1 MLATFLL
8 TMRGTP
14 FWLAG
19 DEIGMSNIRFENI
32 DDYNDIDTRNRYLQI
47 RKEGGDLK
55 AFLEEQKQTARDNAR
70 TPFQW
75 DGSERAGFTTGV
87 PWLKINPNRKRVNV
101 EDEQNDPDSVLNYF
115 KKAMRLRRSNREL
128 IIGSFRLTDADNKQ
142 VFAYVREGN
151 YERFLILLNFTPK
164 EACATVDTD
173 TTDAEVLLSNYSDR
187 TRIEPSGPI
196 ALRPFEAIVCRL
208 RTDTVPQATDL

>member
-1 MLATFLL
+1 MFAELDRAAGDGWPAIYLGNHDQPRMVSRFGSDAPEHRENAAKMLATFLL

-101 EDEQNDPDSVLNYF
+101 ENEQNDPDSVLNYF

-164 EACATVDTD
+164 EACA
-173 TTDAEVLLSNYSDR
+173 
-187 TRIEPSGPI
+187 
-196 ALRPFEAIVCRL
+196 
-208 RTDTVPQATDL
+208 